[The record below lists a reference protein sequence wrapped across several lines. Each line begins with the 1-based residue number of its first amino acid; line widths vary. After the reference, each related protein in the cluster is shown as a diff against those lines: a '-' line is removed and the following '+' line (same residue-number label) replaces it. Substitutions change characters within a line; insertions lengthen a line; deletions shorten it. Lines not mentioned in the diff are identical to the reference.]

1 MKKKSLFLS
10 LAAIMFAL
18 TACNNSGSK
27 SNKIKISCVQLGYGT
42 EWLTTLT
49 KAYTEKTGVEFAY
62 TEVVGQAGNNNLD
75 NNLRSL
81 SGNTDIYGLRPGSF
95 HELLYRG
102 KITTGGVTYDHAFEP
117 LTDIYNQEYENETG
131 NNTISKKIDP
141 IFKDYVTIDDEM
153 YALPWANG
161 FLAFVRNLDVW
172 EKLGYRPEE
181 YPRTT
186 DELFEMM
193 DEINATIA
201 TTGDSKL
208 KNVAPMIYCA
218 EDEYYTSIIGSW
230 FAQYEGPEVME
241 KFYAGRNPD
250 GKRGPDMFTYDGISE
265 TLKVLSNI
273 LQYDKSTGRYKYQH
287 INSKKLSFT
296 QMQNYFLA
304 GDAAFCVNG
313 TWLEVENP
321 KARESNIDYVKIP
334 LVSSIVNNEKLHK
347 KYTEDELRT
356 LVSFLD
362 AHIEE
367 GDNEGLPSVYDIDD
381 VEFIRKSRNTGSY
394 MRCDYDH
401 LFIVPSWSN
410 KKAEAK
416 EFLRWMYSDE
426 ALQLFFDKMNG
437 HHLPATPSTGF
448 YDTSNV
454 NFSKFR
460 ISCNKAFDEGKF
472 CQYASSTVKDKIFS
486 IAKVQPNI
494 SNTISKTGTCVDW
507 IVDGMTPDQIIAENT
522 NYLTTRWTSIL
533 NSIGKED

>member
-172 EKLGYRPEE
+172 EKLGYTPEE

-193 DEINATIA
+193 DEMNATIA

-230 FAQYEGPEVME
+230 FAQ
-241 KFYAGRNPD
+241 
-250 GKRGPDMFTYDGISE
+250 
-265 TLKVLSNI
+265 
-273 LQYDKSTGRYKYQH
+273 
-287 INSKKLSFT
+287 
-296 QMQNYFLA
+296 
-304 GDAAFCVNG
+304 C
-313 TWLEVENP
+313 
-321 KARESNIDYVKIP
+321 
-334 LVSSIVNNEKLHK
+334 
-347 KYTEDELRT
+347 
-356 LVSFLD
+356 
-362 AHIEE
+362 AH
-367 GDNEGLPSVYDIDD
+367 
-381 VEFIRKSRNTGSY
+381 
-394 MRCDYDH
+394 
-401 LFIVPSWSN
+401 
-410 KKAEAK
+410 
-416 EFLRWMYSDE
+416 
-426 ALQLFFDKMNG
+426 
-437 HHLPATPSTGF
+437 
-448 YDTSNV
+448 
-454 NFSKFR
+454 
-460 ISCNKAFDEGKF
+460 
-472 CQYASSTVKDKIFS
+472 
-486 IAKVQPNI
+486 
-494 SNTISKTGTCVDW
+494 
-507 IVDGMTPDQIIAENT
+507 
-522 NYLTTRWTSIL
+522 
-533 NSIGKED
+533 